1 MILTRSCQTD
11 SNICFS
17 SLSYD
22 TYDAYRTFG
31 KIKMLPAG
39 FDKRALQIFA
49 NAKFQSFPPPLSF
62 KAIASEQML
71 FSASVCR
78 EVPGPGP

>member
-1 MILTRSCQTD
+1 MKLTRSCQTD

-17 SLSYD
+17 SPSYD
-22 TYDAYRTFG
+22 TYDTYRTFG

-39 FDKRALQIFA
+39 FDKHAPQIFA
-49 NAKFQSFPPPLSF
+49 NAKSQSFPPPLSF